1 MSQSIGFLKP
11 TYYIP
16 KEEDNQLKAIVQM
29 ISDRKQKGGLNG
41 HALAIVKTVHSI
53 ALAIFITIPYY
64 LTLGSK
70 NLVLNCVHLNL
81 ELIVLGHYKAA
92 MQGLIYSV
100 IATIYVTIGIFIPS
114 VLNGFKMERSQ
125 PDDLS
130 IPLDS
135 SFDIIIENQS
145 ETRSPVPSLEEMD
158 LTSILST
165 QSEPSATSNG
175 PFSSFNFSNAH
186 SLQNLD
192 YSSKEMNS
200 PLVAGNQ
207 DELQM
212 EDFSD
217 GSGMPSVED
226 QAESK
231 ESETRGSRPSLEEML
246 LSIQSFNSSNKSSYS
261 SIPSNT
267 PSVQSYVK
275 GESLRAFSNTS
286 FGSSVQNEI
295 RNEHGSISSQQYFS
309 QANSI
314 PTSSIKTD
322 VDLMSG
328 DWSMIPNVESFAIKS
343 TNIRARDMIGA
354 YGVNL
359 ERQAYRTALNEYIRI
374 LKDNFNIDAN
384 ERLTTIQ
391 NWLRSPVYKDNQML
405 NTLYHSLFY
414 LTRTVA
420 YDDKVPIY
428 THAKEQ
434 YEKYVI
440 SLREII
446 ATEQYQ
452 SIRQNPNLNLIR
464 EFKECLTLT
473 RILCEARFRSENH
486 GLLRSLLQL
495 HEDEYDRLHPERK
508 EISVVTKENFPQVVM
523 EKNKKVTEAPASM
536 KVSSTQRNYRM
547 GYGAVGWEDFL
558 MTDIPFLRGKQVFK
572 NDRGEESSFYYMR
585 HPTPHVEG
593 SPTWIALGSVSRTVG
608 LCHIES
614 GEAIAPEFEAMLE
627 AIAERKESYLI
638 QSHQRLNDTGT
649 IENEDSRSKTLY
661 RLQTSHN
668 NFHVIFQSV
677 EGDLFD
683 RKGTYAEIKTF
694 AGLKE
699 AIKAS
704 FDYEKRDTSPNRL
717 PACLEKDKEYRGV
730 IDQLLD
736 RVHQTLFGDRVNISF
751 DGQDPTQPGTDY
763 PNCEWQA
770 FILAFYILQGD
781 DLKFRLQNVKYF
793 CTNCKNFFD
802 RGGNRAM
809 AEDRLHQE
817 MSEREVTSEDLEATI
832 VNLIPVP
839 LQSKG
844 KAVIEKRLKPGLAL
858 AEILVML
865 PPEKRKLLQE
875 VSFQGYKFDR
885 FEVSKKEQ
893 SAVPL
898 IEDVCTLQEMQE
910 VFKALQGKSYSIID
924 NDIVQKNWATY
935 QGKDQGHLFVQVDKD
950 LERSIVYVDRTHYD
964 GQIWYFGTTKYN
976 AEGIFE
982 YLISCEISEEIALQ
996 AMAQMQQSIFVEPLI
1011 ALQEAFGRN
1020 NLDLFILDDSEKK
1033 YTILAKVK
1041 TDSIIIEAKKS
1052 LRFSGVAHSE
1062 EKPVAVFDITI
1073 CAEIL
1078 KDGSAPNG
1086 HWTWEVAE
1094 VSV

>member
-100 IATIYVTIGIFIPS
+100 IATIYVTIGVFIPS

-135 SFDIIIENQS
+135 SFDII
-145 ETRSPVPSLEEMD
+145 
-158 LTSILST
+158 
-165 QSEPSATSNG
+165 SEPSATSNG
-175 PFSSFNFSNAH
+175 PSSSFNSSNAH

-207 DELQM
+207 GELQT
-212 EDFSD
+212 EDSSD
-217 GSGMPSVED
+217 GPGMLGVED
-226 QAESK
+226 QAGSK
-231 ESETRGSRPSLEEML
+231 ESKTRGSR
-246 LSIQSFNSSNKSSYS
+246 
-261 SIPSNT
+261 PSNT

-275 GESLRAFSNTS
+275 GESLRTFSGLNTS
-286 FGSSVQNEI
+286 LDFRDQNEI

-343 TNIRARDMIGA
+343 ANIRTRDMIGA
-354 YGVNL
+354 CGVNL

-374 LKDNFNIDAN
+374 LKDDFNIDAN
-384 ERLTTIQ
+384 ERLTAIQ
-391 NWLRSPVYKDNQML
+391 SWIRSPICKDNQML
-405 NTLYHSLFY
+405 NALYRTLFY
-414 LTRTVA
+414 LITPVA
-420 YDDKVPIY
+420 YDDKGFIY

-508 EISVVTKENFPQVVM
+508 EIPAVTKGNFAQVVM
-523 EKNKKVTEAPASM
+523 AKNNKVIEAPASM

-572 NDRGEESSFYYMR
+572 NDKGEERSFYYMR

-593 SPTWIALGSVSRTVG
+593 SPTWIALGAVSRTVG
-608 LCHIES
+608 LGHIES

-627 AIAERKESYLI
+627 AITERKESYLI

-751 DGQDPTQPGTDY
+751 DGQDPTRPGENY
-763 PNCEWQA
+763 PNREWQA

-781 DLKFRLQNVKYF
+781 DLKFRLPNVKYF

-858 AEILVML
+858 AEILAML
-865 PPEKRKLLQE
+865 SSEDRQHLQGIN
-875 VSFQGYKFDR
+875 FDGYKPER

-893 SAVPL
+893 RAVPL

-950 LERSIVYVDRTHYD
+950 LEHSIVYVDRTHYD

-982 YLISCEISEEIALQ
+982 YLISCEISEETALQ